1 LTGSHD
7 RSTRWRPIYRRVSPS
22 TFVILAVA
30 PEAQIDSRGFDAD
43 VRRAVERFEKLE
55 LD

>member
-1 LTGSHD
+1 VAADL
-7 RSTRWRPIYRRVSPS
+7 PRVSPS

-30 PEAQIDSRGFDAD
+30 PEAQIDFRGFDAA
-43 VRRAVERFEKLE
+43 VRRAVERFGQLE